1 MRTTVRALVGICALV
16 AAGAAD
22 AKLIAVGDPF
32 PSWTLLDQTGKRVS
46 SSDLAGRTYLLWFF
60 PKAMTPGCTAEG
72 QGLRDQYAAFQAR
85 GVEILGI
92 SFDEPAKNA
101 EFVAAEAFPFR
112 LLSDR
117 ERSLSVAVGAAD
129 TTYQAV
135 ARRISYLVG
144 PTGKVVRVD
153 DTVDPSTHAGQVLKD
168 VSQP

>member
-72 QGLRDQYAAFQAR
+72 QGLRDRADVFAKR
-85 GVEILGI
+85 GVTILGV
-92 SFDEPAKNA
+92 SFDTPADNA
-101 EFVAAEAFPFR
+101 RFV
-112 LLSDR
+112 
-117 ERSLSVAVGAAD
+117 
-129 TTYQAV
+129 
-135 ARRISYLVG
+135 
-144 PTGKVVRVD
+144 
-153 DTVDPSTHAGQVLKD
+153 
-168 VSQP
+168 